1 MEKLYVGLDVSK
13 DTLDVTLR
21 RAGKNQSHQ
30 VVANDAMGI
39 TQLIKMLVKQKAEQV
54 HACLEATG
62 QYGDEV
68 AERLYAQGYA
78 VSVVNPLCTKS
89 YAKARSVRNQ
99 TDKVDAG
106 LLAAYAETQQPRLWV
121 PPSPLHKRLRAL
133 SRHIDDLECTRQAQR
148 NRYQASK
155 HLDPLVRQSLE
166 TVIACLTAE
175 LTATKQALRELLDQD
190 PELKRQ
196 KELLMSIK
204 GVGELTA
211 VRFLAELGDLREF
224 ADARQLAAFLG
235 LTPEFKTSGKSVS
248 TKPRLSK
255 RGNAAV
261 RKILYMPAVSAKN
274 TNPIVR
280 AFCARLALSR
290 KCDMSLIGA
299 AMHKLAHLMFG
310 VVHSGVPFDP
320 DYLTQPRFA
329 S

>member
-1 MEKLYVGLDVSK
+1 MEQLYVGIDVSK
-13 DTLDVTLR
+13 ETLDVILR
-21 RAGKNQSHQ
+21 WERKNGEHR
-30 VVANDAMGI
+30 VVANDASGI
-39 TQLIKMLVKQKAEQV
+39 SQLIKWLAKQKAGSL

-78 VSVVNPLCTKS
+78 VSVLNPLCTKS
-89 YAKARSVRNQ
+89 YARAGLVRNQ

-106 LLAAYAETQQPRLWV
+106 LLAEYCEKQEPRLWV

-133 SRHIDDLECTRQAQR
+133 SRRLDDLEGIRQAER
-148 NRYQASK
+148 NRLHAAK
-155 HLDPLVRQSLE
+155 HQDATIRTSLE
-166 TVIACLTAE
+166 EHIAFLSEQLAATQKE
-175 LTATKQALRELLDQD
+175 LARLLDQD

-196 KELLMSIK
+196 KQLLMSIK
-204 GVGELTA
+204 GVGALTA

-235 LTPEFKTSGKSVS
+235 LTPEFKTSGKSVHS
-248 TKPRLSK
+248 KPRLSK

-261 RKILYMPAVSAKN
+261 RKMLFMPAVSAKN

-280 AFCARLALSR
+280 EFCARLALSR
-290 KCDMSLIGA
+290 KCDMSLVGA

-310 VVHSGVPFDP
+310 VIHSGKPFDP
-320 DYLTQPRFA
+320 NFLSNPQVA